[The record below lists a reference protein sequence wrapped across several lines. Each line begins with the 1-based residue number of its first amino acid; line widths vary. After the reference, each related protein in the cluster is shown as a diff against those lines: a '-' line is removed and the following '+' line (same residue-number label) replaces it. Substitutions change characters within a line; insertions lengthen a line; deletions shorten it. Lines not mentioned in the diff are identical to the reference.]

1 MLDTSA
7 VVTDPWFWAVA
18 VPAVLVT
25 GLSKSGFAS
34 GLGSLATPMIAL
46 TLPVPQAAAIMLPLL
61 MAMDATGLQKLWR
74 ERDPVLVR
82 ALVPS
87 GLVGIAIGT
96 LCFGLLSTKAVSG
109 IVGALTLAFLVQQLL
124 RMWAQRAPAD
134 SASGAMPS
142 RWLGRICGVAS
153 GFTSFII
160 HAGGPP
166 ISAYLLP
173 MRLRPLVLAGT
184 MSVYFAAINAAKVVP
199 YAALGLIDLRNLATS
214 ALLLPLAPLGVWAGV
229 RMTRYVSATW
239 FYRVAYLCMGLS
251 GTKLLWDGLS

>member
-61 MAMDATGLQKLWR
+61 MAMDAIGLQKLWR

-142 RWLGRICGVAS
+142 RWLG
-153 GFTSFII
+153 
-160 HAGGPP
+160 
-166 ISAYLLP
+166 
-173 MRLRPLVLAGT
+173 
-184 MSVYFAAINAAKVVP
+184 
-199 YAALGLIDLRNLATS
+199 LIDLRNLATS

>member
-1 MLDTSA
+1 LLESLPFI
-7 VVTDPWFWAVA
+7 TDPWFYVVA
-18 VPAVLVT
+18 VPAVLLT

-46 TLPVPQAAAIMLPLL
+46 TIPVPQAAAIMLPLL
-61 MAMDATGLQKLWR
+61 MAMDATGLQQLWR
-74 ERDPVLVR
+74 ERDPALVR

-109 IVGALTLAFLVQQLL
+109 IVGVLTLAFL
-124 RMWAQRAPAD
+124 AQRLLQQAPAAAAD
-134 SASGAMPS
+134 RSLPS
-142 RWLGRICGVAS
+142 PWLGRVCAATS

-173 MRLRPLVLAGT
+173 MRLRPVVLAGT
-184 MSVYFAAINAAKVVP
+184 MSVYFATINAAKVVP
-199 YAALGLIDLRNLATS
+199 YAALGLIDLRNLATA

-229 RMTRYVSATW
+229 RLTRHVNAAW
-239 FYRVAYLCMGLS
+239 FYRVAYACMFFA
-251 GTKLLWDGLS
+251 GTKLLWDGLA